1 MEVNRTLR
9 LTNINVVL
17 SDDNGDSSGSITPV
31 EEDPGLPTQPHHPH
45 HKQVSNY
52 IQKIDNLTCFTRL
65 KLGDTNLEVT
75 SDSNI

>member
-31 EEDPGLPTQPHHPH
+31 EEDPGLTILITNRFQ
-45 HKQVSNY
+45 
-52 IQKIDNLTCFTRL
+52 TTFR
-65 KLGDTNLEVT
+65 KL
-75 SDSNI
+75 II